1 MALCS
6 RVWCEKDFAE
16 LLFKAASKC
25 QLRPGRESR
34 MAVYLDRVRLL
45 DGQRFDIGFI
55 NGLANSTVFAPLIS
69 TSAAKSFL
77 KIDEEDFV
85 LMEKLRKQGS
95 AMSLTF
101 SESRTTARGGH

>member
-1 MALCS
+1 M
-6 RVWCEKDFAE
+6 
-16 LLFKAASKC
+16 LFKAASKC

-85 LMEKLRKQGS
+85 LMEWIVAPMFPKP
-95 AMSLTF
+95 A
-101 SESRTTARGGH
+101 